1 MFFLQLHRV
10 LNSVR
15 VSFQKELTR
24 ELGRELAVWLL
35 KL

>member
-1 MFFLQLHRV
+1 VFLQLHHV

-15 VSFQKELTR
+15 EFSEK
-24 ELGRELAVWLL
+24 LGRELVIWLL

>member
-1 MFFLQLHRV
+1 MFLQLHRV

-15 VSFQKELTR
+15 EFSEKLTR
-24 ELGRELAVWLL
+24 QLGRELAVWLL